1 MVFSKS
7 LIRVNFGNVFILEQV
22 LGNRDRYQGN
32 CLVFKGVILN
42 VFVLIGIR
50 NHVCLN
56 VLYFECMHWDKG
68 PFSAPFGSVPYS
80 WYQSSES

>member
-22 LGNRDRYQGN
+22 LGNRDRFQGN

-42 VFVLIGIR
+42 VLF
-50 NHVCLN
+50 
-56 VLYFECMHWDKG
+56 
-68 PFSAPFGSVPYS
+68 
-80 WYQSSES
+80 